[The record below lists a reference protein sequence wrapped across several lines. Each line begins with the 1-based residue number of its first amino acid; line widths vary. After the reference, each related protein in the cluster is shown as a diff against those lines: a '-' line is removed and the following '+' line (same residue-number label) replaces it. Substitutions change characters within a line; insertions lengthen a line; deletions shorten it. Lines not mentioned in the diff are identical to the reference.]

1 MPPRIVEP
9 TANLDPSPAP
19 GPKFPIKKAI
29 IRTIGVLTHKTFNNK
44 RFNIHGTSILNKIP
58 KNNVL
63 FISNHQTYFYDV
75 IAMLHVF
82 NASVNGRRDS
92 LKNILYLLK
101 PKSNIYF
108 IAALETMKASVISK
122 ILSYAGSILIK
133 RTWREAGKEITRNI
147 RSEDFDNIIKALNDG
162 WVITFPR
169 GTTDNSKPVRSGTAY
184 IIKQTNPIVIPV
196 KIDGFGDVFER
207 NSLKIKNKTKTF
219 SIKFGNALKFNDNES
234 IESITNQIEKI
245 ID

>member
-1 MPPRIVEP
+1 MNKNIFGQY
-9 TANLDPSPAP
+9 LI
-19 GPKFPIKKAI
+19 IKKAI

-44 RFNIHGTSILNKIP
+44 RFNIQGTTILNEIP
-58 KNNVL
+58 KHNVL

-108 IAALETMKASVISK
+108 IAALETMKASLISK

-169 GTTDNSKPVRSGTAY
+169 GTTDNSKPVRSGTAH
-184 IIKQTNPIVIPV
+184 IIKSTNPIVIPV

-207 NSLKIKNKTKTF
+207 NSLKIKNKTMPF
-219 SIKFGNALKFNDNES
+219 SIKFGNALKFHDDES

>member
-1 MPPRIVEP
+1 MNKNIFGQY
-9 TANLDPSPAP
+9 L
-19 GPKFPIKKAI
+19 PIKKAI

-44 RFNIHGTSILNKIP
+44 RFNIKGTSILNEIP

-82 NASVNGRRDS
+82 NASLNGRRDS

-108 IAALETMKASVISK
+108 IAALETMKASLISK

-207 NSLKIKNKTKTF
+207 NSLKIKNKTKPF

>member
-1 MPPRIVEP
+1 MNKNIFGQY
-9 TANLDPSPAP
+9 LI
-19 GPKFPIKKAI
+19 IKKAI

-44 RFNIHGTSILNKIP
+44 RFDIQGTTILNEIP
-58 KNNVL
+58 KHNVL

-82 NASVNGRRDS
+82 NASVNGRKDS

-133 RTWREAGKEITRNI
+133 RTWREAGKEISRNI
-147 RSEDFDNIIKALNDG
+147 RGEDFDNIIKALNDG

-169 GTTDNSKPVRSGTAY
+169 GTTDNSKPVRSGTAH
-184 IIKQTNPIVIPV
+184 IIKGTNPIVIPV

-207 NSLKIKNKTKTF
+207 NSLKIKNKTKPF
-219 SIKFGNALKFNDNES
+219 SIKFGNALKFHDDES

>member
-1 MPPRIVEP
+1 LNKNIFGQY
-9 TANLDPSPAP
+9 LI
-19 GPKFPIKKAI
+19 IKKAI

-44 RFNIHGTSILNKIP
+44 RFNIQGTTILNEIP
-58 KNNVL
+58 KHNVL

-82 NASVNGRRDS
+82 NASLNGRRDS

-108 IAALETMKASVISK
+108 IAALETMKASLISK

-207 NSLKIKNKTKTF
+207 NSLKIKNKTKPF

>member
-1 MPPRIVEP
+1 MNKNIFGQY
-9 TANLDPSPAP
+9 LI
-19 GPKFPIKKAI
+19 IKKAI

-44 RFNIHGTSILNKIP
+44 RFNIQGTTILNEIP
-58 KNNVL
+58 KHNVL

-147 RSEDFDNIIKALNDG
+147 RGEDFDNIIKALNDG

-169 GTTDNSKPVRSGTAY
+169 GTTDNSKPVRSGTAH
-184 IIKQTNPIVIPV
+184 IIKGTNPIVIPV

-207 NSLKIKNKTKTF
+207 NSLKIKNKTKPF
-219 SIKFGNALKFNDNES
+219 SIKFGNALKFHDDES

>member
-1 MPPRIVEP
+1 MNKNIFGQY
-9 TANLDPSPAP
+9 LI
-19 GPKFPIKKAI
+19 IKKAI

-44 RFNIHGTSILNKIP
+44 RFNIQGTTILNEIP
-58 KNNVL
+58 KHNVL

-92 LKNILYLLK
+92 LKNISYLIK

-207 NSLKIKNKTKTF
+207 NSLKIKNKTKPF

>member
-1 MPPRIVEP
+1 MNKNIFGQY
-9 TANLDPSPAP
+9 LI
-19 GPKFPIKKAI
+19 IKKAI

-44 RFNIHGTSILNKIP
+44 RFNIQGTTILNEIP
-58 KNNVL
+58 KHNVL

-196 KIDGFGDVFER
+196 KIDGFVDVFER
-207 NSLKIKNKTKTF
+207 NSLKIKNKTKPF
-219 SIKFGNALKFNDNES
+219 SIKFGNALKFHDNES

>member
-1 MPPRIVEP
+1 MNKNIFGQY
-9 TANLDPSPAP
+9 LI
-19 GPKFPIKKAI
+19 IKKAI

-44 RFNIHGTSILNKIP
+44 RFNIQGTTILNEIP
-58 KNNVL
+58 KHNVL

-108 IAALETMKASVISK
+108 IAALETMKASLISK

-207 NSLKIKNKTKTF
+207 NSLKIKNKTKPF
-219 SIKFGNALKFNDNES
+219 SIKFGNALKFHDNES

>member
-1 MPPRIVEP
+1 
-9 TANLDPSPAP
+9 
-19 GPKFPIKKAI
+19 
-29 IRTIGVLTHKTFNNK
+29 
-44 RFNIHGTSILNKIP
+44 
-58 KNNVL
+58 
-63 FISNHQTYFYDV
+63 
-75 IAMLHVF
+75 MLHVF
-82 NASVNGRRDS
+82 NASLNGRRDS

-147 RSEDFDNIIKALNDG
+147 RGEDFDNIIKALNDG

-196 KIDGFGDVFER
+196 KIDGFDDVFER
-207 NSLKIKNKTKTF
+207 NSLKIKNKTKPF
-219 SIKFGNALKFNDNES
+219 SIKFGNALKFHDDES

>member
-1 MPPRIVEP
+1 MNKNIFGQY
-9 TANLDPSPAP
+9 LI
-19 GPKFPIKKAI
+19 IKKAI

-44 RFNIHGTSILNKIP
+44 RFNRQGPTILNEIP

-147 RSEDFDNIIKALNDG
+147 RGEDFDNIIKALNDG

-196 KIDGFGDVFER
+196 KIDGFDDVFER
-207 NSLKIKNKTKTF
+207 NSLKIKNKTKPF
-219 SIKFGNALKFNDNES
+219 SIKFGNALKFHDNES

>member
-1 MPPRIVEP
+1 MNKNIFGQY
-9 TANLDPSPAP
+9 LI
-19 GPKFPIKKAI
+19 IKKAI

-44 RFNIHGTSILNKIP
+44 RFNIQGTTILNGIP
-58 KNNVL
+58 KHNVL

-82 NASVNGRRDS
+82 NASVNGRKDS

-147 RSEDFDNIIKALNDG
+147 RSKDFDNIIKALNVG

-169 GTTDNSKPVRSGTAY
+169 GTTDNSKPVRSGTAH
-184 IIKQTNPIVIPV
+184 IIKGTNPIVIPV

-207 NSLKIKNKTKTF
+207 NNLKIKNKTKPF
-219 SIKFGNALKFNDNES
+219 SIKFGNALKFHDDES
-234 IESITNQIEKI
+234 IESITNEIEKI

>member
-1 MPPRIVEP
+1 MNKNIFGQY
-9 TANLDPSPAP
+9 L
-19 GPKFPIKKAI
+19 PIKKAI

-44 RFNIHGTSILNKIP
+44 RFNIQGTTILNEIP
-58 KNNVL
+58 KHNVL

-82 NASVNGRRDS
+82 NASLNGRRDS

-108 IAALETMKASVISK
+108 IAALETMKASLISK

>member
-1 MPPRIVEP
+1 LNKNIFGQY
-9 TANLDPSPAP
+9 LI
-19 GPKFPIKKAI
+19 IKKAI

-44 RFNIHGTSILNKIP
+44 RFNIQGTTILNEIP
-58 KNNVL
+58 KHNVL

-82 NASVNGRRDS
+82 NASLNGRRDS

-108 IAALETMKASVISK
+108 IAALETMKASLISK

-196 KIDGFGDVFER
+196 KIDGFDDVFER
-207 NSLKIKNKTKTF
+207 NSLKIKNKTKPF
-219 SIKFGNALKFNDNES
+219 SIKFGNALKFHDDES

>member
-1 MPPRIVEP
+1 MNKNIFGQY
-9 TANLDPSPAP
+9 LS
-19 GPKFPIKKAI
+19 IKKAI

-44 RFNIHGTSILNKIP
+44 RFNIQGTSILNEIP

-82 NASVNGRRDS
+82 NASVNGRRNS

-108 IAALETMKASVISK
+108 IAALETMKTSVIPK

-133 RTWREAGKEITRNI
+133 RTWREAGKEISRNI
-147 RSEDFDNIIKALNDG
+147 RGEDFDNIIKALNDG

-169 GTTDNSKPVRSGTAY
+169 GTTDNSKPVRSGTAH
-184 IIKQTNPIVIPV
+184 IIKSTNPIVIPV

-207 NSLKIKNKTKTF
+207 NSLKIKNKTKLF
-219 SIKFGNALKFNDNES
+219 SIKFGNALKFHDNES

>member
-1 MPPRIVEP
+1 MNKNIFGQY
-9 TANLDPSPAP
+9 LI
-19 GPKFPIKKAI
+19 IKKAI

-44 RFNIHGTSILNKIP
+44 RFNIQGTTILNEIP
-58 KNNVL
+58 KHNVL

-108 IAALETMKASVISK
+108 IAALETMKASLISK

-147 RSEDFDNIIKALNDG
+147 RGEDFDNIIKALNDG

-169 GTTDNSKPVRSGTAY
+169 GTTDNSKPVRSGTAH
-184 IIKQTNPIVIPV
+184 IIKSTNPIVIPV

-207 NSLKIKNKTKTF
+207 NSLKIKNKTMPF
-219 SIKFGNALKFNDNES
+219 SIKFGNALKFNDDES
-234 IESITNQIEKI
+234 IKSITNQIEKI

>member
-1 MPPRIVEP
+1 MNKNIFGQY
-9 TANLDPSPAP
+9 L
-19 GPKFPIKKAI
+19 PIKKAI

-44 RFNIHGTSILNKIP
+44 RFNIQGTTILNEIP
-58 KNNVL
+58 KHNVL

-147 RSEDFDNIIKALNDG
+147 RGEDFDNIIKALNDG

-169 GTTDNSKPVRSGTAY
+169 GTTDNSKPVRSGTAH
-184 IIKQTNPIVIPV
+184 IIKSTNPIVIPV

-207 NSLKIKNKTKTF
+207 NSLKIKNKTMPF
-219 SIKFGNALKFNDNES
+219 SIKFGNALKFNDDES
-234 IESITNQIEKI
+234 IKSITNQIEKI

>member
-1 MPPRIVEP
+1 MNKNIFGQY
-9 TANLDPSPAP
+9 LI
-19 GPKFPIKKAI
+19 IKKAI

-44 RFNIHGTSILNKIP
+44 RFNIQGTSILNKIP

-133 RTWREAGKEITRNI
+133 RTWREAGKEISRNI
-147 RSEDFDNIIKALNDG
+147 RGEDFDNIIKALNDG

-196 KIDGFGDVFER
+196 KIDGFDDVFER
-207 NSLKIKNKTKTF
+207 NSLKIKNKTKPF
-219 SIKFGNALKFNDNES
+219 SIKFGNALKFHDDES

>member
-1 MPPRIVEP
+1 MNKNIFGQY
-9 TANLDPSPAP
+9 LI
-19 GPKFPIKKAI
+19 IKKAI

-44 RFNIHGTSILNKIP
+44 RFNIQGTTILNEIP
-58 KNNVL
+58 KHNVL

-169 GTTDNSKPVRSGTAY
+169 GTTDNSKPVRSGTAH
-184 IIKQTNPIVIPV
+184 IIKSTNPIVIPV
-196 KIDGFGDVFER
+196 KIEGFGDVFER
-207 NSLKIKNKTKTF
+207 NSLKIKNNTKLF
-219 SIKFGNALKFNDNES
+219 SIKFGNALKFHDNES

>member
-1 MPPRIVEP
+1 MKKNIFGQY
-9 TANLDPSPAP
+9 LI
-19 GPKFPIKKAI
+19 IKRAI
-29 IRTIGVLTHKTFNNK
+29 IRIIGALTHRTFNNK
-44 RFNIHGTSILNKIP
+44 RFNIEGTSLLKKIP
-58 KNNVL
+58 NNNVL

-92 LKNILYLLK
+92 LKNISYLLN

-108 IAALETMKASVISK
+108 IAALETMKSSLISK

-133 RTWREAGKEITRNI
+133 RTWREAGKEIKRPI
-147 RSEDFDNIIKALNDG
+147 RGEDFDNIIKALNDG

-169 GTTDNSKPVRSGTAY
+169 GTTESSKPVRSGTAH
-184 IIKQTNPIVIPV
+184 IIKAINPIVIPV
-196 KIDGFGDVFER
+196 KIDGFGDVF
-207 NSLKIKNKTKTF
+207 NKISLKIKDKKKPF
-219 SIKFGNALKFNDNES
+219 SIKFGNPLKFYSNDS

-245 ID
+245 IE

>member
-1 MPPRIVEP
+1 MNKNIFGQY
-9 TANLDPSPAP
+9 LI
-19 GPKFPIKKAI
+19 IKKAI

-44 RFNIHGTSILNKIP
+44 RFNIQGTTILNEIP
-58 KNNVL
+58 KHNVL

-108 IAALETMKASVISK
+108 IAALETMKASLISK

-207 NSLKIKNKTKTF
+207 NSLKIKNKTKPF

>member
-1 MPPRIVEP
+1 MNKNIFGQY
-9 TANLDPSPAP
+9 LI
-19 GPKFPIKKAI
+19 IKKAI

-44 RFNIHGTSILNKIP
+44 RFNIQGTTILNEIP
-58 KNNVL
+58 KHNVL

-108 IAALETMKASVISK
+108 IAALETMKASLISK

>member
-1 MPPRIVEP
+1 MNKNIFGQY
-9 TANLDPSPAP
+9 LI
-19 GPKFPIKKAI
+19 IKKTI

-44 RFNIHGTSILNKIP
+44 RFNIQGTTILNEIP
-58 KNNVL
+58 KHNVL

-133 RTWREAGKEITRNI
+133 RTWREAGKEISRNI
-147 RSEDFDNIIKALNDG
+147 RGEDFDNIIKALNDG

-169 GTTDNSKPVRSGTAY
+169 GTTDNSKPVRSGTAH
-184 IIKQTNPIVIPV
+184 IIKGTNPIVIPV
-196 KIDGFGDVFER
+196 KIDGFGDVFEK
-207 NSLKIKNKTKTF
+207 NSLKIKNKIKPF
-219 SIKFGNALKFNDNES
+219 SIKFGNALKFHDDES

>member
-1 MPPRIVEP
+1 MNKNIFGQY
-9 TANLDPSPAP
+9 LI
-19 GPKFPIKKAI
+19 IKKAI
-29 IRTIGVLTHKTFNNK
+29 IRTIGILTHKTFNNK
-44 RFNIHGTSILNKIP
+44 RFNIQGTTILNEIP
-58 KNNVL
+58 KHNVL

-169 GTTDNSKPVRSGTAY
+169 GTTDNSKPVRSGTAH
-184 IIKQTNPIVIPV
+184 IIKGTNPIVIPV

-207 NSLKIKNKTKTF
+207 NSLKIKNKTKPF
-219 SIKFGNALKFNDNES
+219 SIKFGNALKFNDYES

>member
-1 MPPRIVEP
+1 M
-9 TANLDPSPAP
+9 
-19 GPKFPIKKAI
+19 KKNIFGQYLLVKRAL
-29 IRTIGVLTHKTFNNK
+29 IRTIGVITHRTFNNK
-44 RFNIHGTSILNKIP
+44 RFDIKGTSLLSEIP
-58 KNNVL
+58 NNNVL

-108 IAALETMKASVISK
+108 IAALETMKASLITK

-133 RTWREAGKEITRNI
+133 RTWREAGKEINRNI
-147 RSEDFDNIIKALNDG
+147 RGEDFENIIKALNDG

-169 GTTDNSKPVRSGTAY
+169 GTTDNSKRVRSGTAH
-184 IIKQTNPIVIPV
+184 IIKAANPIVIPV
-196 KIDGFGDVFER
+196 NIDGFGEVFGK
-207 NSLKIKNKTKTF
+207 NSLKIKNKNKSF
-219 SIKFGNALKFNDNES
+219 SIKFRNPLNFDDNQS

>member
-1 MPPRIVEP
+1 MNKNIFGQY
-9 TANLDPSPAP
+9 LI
-19 GPKFPIKKAI
+19 IKKAI

-44 RFNIHGTSILNKIP
+44 RFNIQGTTILNEIP
-58 KNNVL
+58 KDNVL

-82 NASVNGRRDS
+82 NASVNGRRNS

-108 IAALETMKASVISK
+108 IAALETMKTSVIPK

-147 RSEDFDNIIKALNDG
+147 RGEDFDNIIKALNDG

-207 NSLKIKNKTKTF
+207 NSLKIKNKTKPF
-219 SIKFGNALKFNDNES
+219 SIKFGNALKFHDNES

>member
-1 MPPRIVEP
+1 MNKNIFGQY
-9 TANLDPSPAP
+9 LI
-19 GPKFPIKKAI
+19 IKKAI

-44 RFNIHGTSILNKIP
+44 RFNIQGTTILNEIP
-58 KNNVL
+58 KHNVL

-133 RTWREAGKEITRNI
+133 RTWREAGKEISRNI
-147 RSEDFDNIIKALNDG
+147 RGEDFDNIIKALNDG

-169 GTTDNSKPVRSGTAY
+169 GTTDNSKPVRSGTAH
-184 IIKQTNPIVIPV
+184 IIKSTNPIVIPV

-207 NSLKIKNKTKTF
+207 NSLKIKNKTMPF
-219 SIKFGNALKFNDNES
+219 SIKFGNALEFNNDES

>member
-1 MPPRIVEP
+1 MNKNIFGQY
-9 TANLDPSPAP
+9 LI
-19 GPKFPIKKAI
+19 IKKAI

-44 RFNIHGTSILNKIP
+44 RFNIQGTKILNEIP
-58 KNNVL
+58 KYNVL
-63 FISNHQTYFYDV
+63 FISNHQTYFYDI

-82 NASVNGRRDS
+82 NASVNGRKDS

-147 RSEDFDNIIKALNDG
+147 SGEDFDNIIKPLNDG

-196 KIDGFGDVFER
+196 KIDGFDDVFER
-207 NSLKIKNKTKTF
+207 NSLKIKNKTKPF
-219 SIKFGNALKFNDNES
+219 SIKFGNALKFHDDES

>member
-1 MPPRIVEP
+1 MNKNIFGQY
-9 TANLDPSPAP
+9 LI
-19 GPKFPIKKAI
+19 IKKAI

-44 RFNIHGTSILNKIP
+44 RFNIQGTTILNEIP
-58 KNNVL
+58 KHNVL

-92 LKNILYLLK
+92 LKNISYLIK

-108 IAALETMKASVISK
+108 IAALETMKTSVIPK

-133 RTWREAGKEITRNI
+133 RTWREAGKEISRNI
-147 RSEDFDNIIKALNDG
+147 RGEDFDNIIKALNDG

-169 GTTDNSKPVRSGTAY
+169 GTTDNSKPVRSGTAH
-184 IIKQTNPIVIPV
+184 IIKSTNPIVIPV

-207 NSLKIKNKTKTF
+207 NSLKIKNKTKLF
-219 SIKFGNALKFNDNES
+219 SIKFGNALKFHDNES

>member
-1 MPPRIVEP
+1 MNKNIFGQY
-9 TANLDPSPAP
+9 LI
-19 GPKFPIKKAI
+19 IKKAI

-44 RFNIHGTSILNKIP
+44 RFNIQGTTILNEIP
-58 KNNVL
+58 KHNVL

-82 NASVNGRRDS
+82 NASLNGRRDS

-108 IAALETMKASVISK
+108 IAAFETMKASLISK

>member
-1 MPPRIVEP
+1 MKKNIFGQY
-9 TANLDPSPAP
+9 LL
-19 GPKFPIKKAI
+19 IKRAL
-29 IRTIGVLTHKTFNNK
+29 IRTIGVITHRTFNNK
-44 RFNIHGTSILNKIP
+44 RFDIKGTSLLSEIP
-58 KNNVL
+58 NNNVL

-108 IAALETMKASVISK
+108 IAALETMKTSLITK

-133 RTWREAGKEITRNI
+133 RTWREAGKEINRNI
-147 RSEDFDNIIKALNDG
+147 RGEDFENIIKALNDG

-169 GTTDNSKPVRSGTAY
+169 GTTDNSKRVRSGTAH
-184 IIKQTNPIVIPV
+184 IIKAANPIVIPV
-196 KIDGFGDVFER
+196 NIDGFGEVFEK
-207 NSLKIKNKTKTF
+207 NSLKIKNKNKSF
-219 SIKFGNALKFNDNES
+219 SIKFRNPLNFDDNQS

>member
-1 MPPRIVEP
+1 MNKNIFGQY
-9 TANLDPSPAP
+9 LI
-19 GPKFPIKKAI
+19 IKKAI

-44 RFNIHGTSILNKIP
+44 RFNIQGTTILNEIP
-58 KNNVL
+58 KHNVL

>member
-1 MPPRIVEP
+1 MNKNIFGQY
-9 TANLDPSPAP
+9 LS
-19 GPKFPIKKAI
+19 IKKAI

-147 RSEDFDNIIKALNDG
+147 RGEDFDNIIKALNDG

-169 GTTDNSKPVRSGTAY
+169 GTTDNSKPVRSGTAH
-184 IIKQTNPIVIPV
+184 IIKGTNPIVIPV

-207 NSLKIKNKTKTF
+207 NSLKIKNKTKPF
-219 SIKFGNALKFNDNES
+219 SIKFGNALKFHDDDS

>member
-1 MPPRIVEP
+1 MNKNIFGQY
-9 TANLDPSPAP
+9 LI
-19 GPKFPIKKAI
+19 IKKAI
-29 IRTIGVLTHKTFNNK
+29 IRTIGILTHKTFNNK
-44 RFNIHGTSILNKIP
+44 RFNIQGTTILNEIP
-58 KNNVL
+58 KHNVL

-196 KIDGFGDVFER
+196 KIDGFVDVFER
-207 NSLKIKNKTKTF
+207 NSLKIKNKTKPF
-219 SIKFGNALKFNDNES
+219 SIKFGNALKFNYYES

>member
-1 MPPRIVEP
+1 MNKNIFGQY
-9 TANLDPSPAP
+9 LI
-19 GPKFPIKKAI
+19 IKKAI

-44 RFNIHGTSILNKIP
+44 RFNIQGTTILNEIP
-58 KNNVL
+58 KHNVL

-82 NASVNGRRDS
+82 NASLNGRRDS

-108 IAALETMKASVISK
+108 IAALETMKASLISK

-207 NSLKIKNKTKTF
+207 NSLKIKNKTKPF

>member
-1 MPPRIVEP
+1 MNKNIFGQYLV
-9 TANLDPSPAP
+9 
-19 GPKFPIKKAI
+19 IKKAI

-44 RFNIHGTSILNKIP
+44 RFNIQGTTILNEIP
-58 KNNVL
+58 KHNVL

-133 RTWREAGKEITRNI
+133 RTWREAGKEISRNI
-147 RSEDFDNIIKALNDG
+147 RGEDFDNIIKALNDG

-169 GTTDNSKPVRSGTAY
+169 GTTDNSKPVRSGTAH
-184 IIKQTNPIVIPV
+184 IIKGTNPIVIPV

-207 NSLKIKNKTKTF
+207 NSLKIKNKTKPF
-219 SIKFGNALKFNDNES
+219 SIKFGNALKFHDDES

>member
-1 MPPRIVEP
+1 MNKNIFGQY
-9 TANLDPSPAP
+9 LI
-19 GPKFPIKKAI
+19 IKKAI
-29 IRTIGVLTHKTFNNK
+29 IRTIGILTHKTFNNK
-44 RFNIHGTSILNKIP
+44 RFNIQGTTILNEIP
-58 KNNVL
+58 KHNVL

-82 NASVNGRRDS
+82 NASVNGRRNS

-196 KIDGFGDVFER
+196 KIHGFVDVFER
-207 NSLKIKNKTKTF
+207 NSLKIKNKTKPF
-219 SIKFGNALKFNDNES
+219 SIKFGNALKFNDDES

>member
-1 MPPRIVEP
+1 MKKNIFGQY
-9 TANLDPSPAP
+9 LI
-19 GPKFPIKKAI
+19 IKRAI
-29 IRTIGVLTHKTFNNK
+29 IRIIGALTHRTFNNK
-44 RFNIHGTSILNKIP
+44 RFNIEGTSLLKKIP
-58 KNNVL
+58 NNNVL

-92 LKNILYLLK
+92 LKNISYLLN

-108 IAALETMKASVISK
+108 IAALETMKSSLISK

-133 RTWREAGKEITRNI
+133 RTWREAGKEINRPI
-147 RSEDFDNIIKALNDG
+147 RGEDFDNIIKALNDG

-169 GTTDNSKPVRSGTAY
+169 GTTESSKPVRSGTAH
-184 IIKQTNPIVIPV
+184 IIKAINPVVIPV
-196 KIDGFGDVFER
+196 KIDGFGDVF
-207 NSLKIKNKTKTF
+207 NKISLKIKDKNKPF
-219 SIKFGNALKFNDNES
+219 SIKFGNPLKFYSNDS

-245 ID
+245 IE